1 MNCKKTL
8 IAALATV
15 GLTATFSSINP
26 TEVQARSY
34 QSAYTTKNSI
44 VYKNSKGLMRIYEVK
59 GFHIKNDDNSTL
71 TSQIMLYGSFTN
83 KSKKAIKPDYFFA
96 SHFGGYQVTSSKWHP
111 LNINYP
117 MFAPNR
123 YASLLR
129 DNGDDYVRPGKTIKF
144 AIADEDPQHIYT
156 GQKVVVRAYKDAYGP
171 SGRLASKNFYLPY
184 VKSTKDY
191 DGSSDDGDA

>member
-8 IAALATV
+8 VAALATV
-15 GLTATFSSINP
+15 GLTATFSSINS

-59 GFHIKNDDNSTL
+59 GFHIKNDDNSPL

-184 VKSTKDY
+184 VKSAKDY